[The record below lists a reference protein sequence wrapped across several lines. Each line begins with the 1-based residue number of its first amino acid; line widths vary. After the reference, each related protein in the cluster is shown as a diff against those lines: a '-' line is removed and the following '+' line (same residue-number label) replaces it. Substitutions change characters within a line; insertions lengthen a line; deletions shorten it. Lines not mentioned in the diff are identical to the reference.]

1 MIHLEVNCNFRTEPK
16 CDCKISA
23 WVIQS
28 VAWGSIGLLVI
39 KRIIY
44 LFPQEL
50 HSVAALQSAS
60 SLQNKLEPFHALFYF
75 PTVVYSG
82 NVFQFYYEKK
92 IGPLWMSWRQ
102 KLAQIHDYVDFEEYF
117 ILLET
122 MFLFFEKQ
130 KAIFIIAVKSSL
142 PLWTLTGWC
151 SILWITL
158 AFSFPK
164 HLLRLSIASQR

>member
-92 IGPLWMSWRQ
+92 KSALCGCRGDRNWPKFMIMLILRNILYYSRQ
-102 KLAQIHDYVDFEEYF
+102 WFFFWETKSNFYYCCEVKFTSLDPHRLVQHSLDYTC
-117 ILLET
+117 IL
-122 MFLFFEKQ
+122 
-130 KAIFIIAVKSSL
+130 
-142 PLWTLTGWC
+142 
-151 SILWITL
+151 
-158 AFSFPK
+158 FP
-164 HLLRLSIASQR
+164 

>member
-92 IGPLWMSWRQ
+92 NRPFVDVVETEIGPNSWLCWFWGIFYTTRDNGFFLRNKKQFLLLLWSQ
-102 KLAQIHDYVDFEEYF
+102 VYLSGPSQVGA
-117 ILLET
+117 
-122 MFLFFEKQ
+122 
-130 KAIFIIAVKSSL
+130 
-142 PLWTLTGWC
+142 
-151 SILWITL
+151 
-158 AFSFPK
+158 AFSGL
-164 HLLRLSIASQR
+164 HLHSLSLSIC

>member
-60 SLQNKLEPFHALFYF
+60 SLSGPSQVGAAFSGLHLHSLSLVILPTPQVALQG
-75 PTVVYSG
+75 PSSQVDHSQQTLVLVEVSLRDSPEHSSG
-82 NVFQFYYEKK
+82 LQA
-92 IGPLWMSWRQ
+92 W
-102 KLAQIHDYVDFEEYF
+102 
-117 ILLET
+117 
-122 MFLFFEKQ
+122 
-130 KAIFIIAVKSSL
+130 L
-142 PLWTLTGWC
+142 PL
-151 SILWITL
+151 
-158 AFSFPK
+158 
-164 HLLRLSIASQR
+164 

>member
-92 IGPLWMSWRQ
+92 NRPSVDVVETEIGPNSWLCWFWGIFYTTR
-102 KLAQIHDYVDFEEYF
+102 DNG
-117 ILLET
+117 
-122 MFLFFEKQ
+122 FLFFLRNKKQ
-130 KAIFIIAVKSSL
+130 FL
-142 PLWTLTGWC
+142 LLLWSQVYLSGP
-151 SILWITL
+151 SQVGA
-158 AFSFPK
+158 AFSGL
-164 HLLRLSIASQR
+164 HLHSLSLSIC